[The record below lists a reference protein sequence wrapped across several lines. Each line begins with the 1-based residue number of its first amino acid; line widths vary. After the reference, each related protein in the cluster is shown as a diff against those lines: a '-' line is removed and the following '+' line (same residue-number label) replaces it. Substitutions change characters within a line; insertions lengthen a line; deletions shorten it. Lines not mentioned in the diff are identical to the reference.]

1 MPRVNDLSFECNTV
15 VRNCYNQAKFAYLTG
30 VMIRKKKIVI
40 VEDHLIIQELHK
52 QYVEDL
58 GHEVVACF
66 TNGDDAIHFFQ
77 ESSADLILMDIRL
90 EDAMD
95 GVEVTKRIQ
104 ELKPVPVVYITGNTE
119 DSNFRRAME
128 TSMAGF
134 ISKPVSQSELEN
146 VIDSLNDLTSSI
158 IYAEKIQKAIFPQRK
173 DFEGLFQ
180 HVVHINRPMHII
192 GGDFPFLRHFPDNGV
207 VLGGIGDCTGHGIP
221 AALLSVLC
229 HEIISNIIQRTQVL
243 TEIVHDLNSS
253 LISNLAKMNSS
264 DGVNDSLDMIMFKL
278 DVATQ
283 TMQITGFKMGFLHW
297 KSIDRQLVYHKF
309 KGKSLGTSM
318 DDHDIQVLEVKYL
331 PEDQFFFY
339 SDGVTDQF
347 GGSLSKKLSTKGLLN
362 IIQSVSTDAPANR
375 EREVNLLLRRWQ
387 GMNVQTDDMLMLGIV
402 PFNVSVEVKDNSR

>member
-1 MPRVNDLSFECNTV
+1 
-15 VRNCYNQAKFAYLTG
+15 
-30 VMIRKKKIVI
+30 MIRKKKIVI

-66 TNGDDAIHFFQ
+66 TTGEEAIHYFQ
-77 ESSADLILMDIRL
+77 DSSADLVLMDIRL

-95 GVEVTKRIQ
+95 GIEVTKRIQ

-173 DFEGLFQ
+173 DFDTLFESTI
-180 HVVHINRPMHII
+180 HINRPMHII
-192 GGDFPFLRHFPDNGV
+192 GGDFPFLRKFSDNGI
-207 VLGGIGDCTGHGIP
+207 VLGGLGDCTGHGIP

-243 TEIVHDLNSS
+243 TEIVHDLNSA
-253 LISNLAKMNSS
+253 LITNLAKMNSS
-264 DGVNDSLDMIMFKL
+264 DGVNDSLDMIIFKV
-278 DVATQ
+278 DSAASV
-283 TMQITGFKMGFLHW
+283 MQIAGFKMGFLHW
-297 KSIDRQLVYHKF
+297 KASSGELSYHKF

-318 DDHDIQVLEVKYL
+318 NDQDISVVEV
-331 PEDQFFFY
+331 PFNSDDQFFFY
-339 SDGVTDQF
+339 SDGITDQF
-347 GGSLSKKLSTKGLLN
+347 GGPQSKKLSTKGLLN
-362 IIQSVSTDAPANR
+362 IIQSVMSESPANR
-375 EREVNLLLRRWQ
+375 EREINLLLRRWQ
-387 GMNVQTDDMLMLGIV
+387 GMNIQTDDMLMLGIL
-402 PFNVSVEVKDNSR
+402 PHRLRS

>member
-1 MPRVNDLSFECNTV
+1 MSVFVSIGLNSP
-15 VRNCYNQAKFAYLTG
+15 NCQCE
-30 VMIRKKKIVI
+30 MIRKKKIVI

-66 TNGDDAIHFFQ
+66 TTGEEAIHYFQ
-77 ESSADLILMDIRL
+77 DSSADLVLMDIRL

-95 GVEVTKRIQ
+95 GIEVTKRIQ

-173 DFEGLFQ
+173 DFEALFENM
-180 HVVHINRPMHII
+180 VHINRPMHII
-192 GGDFPFLRHFPDNGV
+192 GGDFPFLQHFPEKGIV
-207 VLGGIGDCTGHGIP
+207 VGGLGDCTGHGIP

-229 HEIISNIIQRTQVL
+229 HEIISNIVRRTQTL
-243 TEIVHDLNSS
+243 TEIAQDLNTS
-253 LISNLAKMNSS
+253 LMNNLAKMNNV
-264 DGVNDSLDMIMFKL
+264 DGVNDSLDLIVFKL
-278 DVATQ
+278 DVSAGI
-283 TMQITGFKMGFLHW
+283 MQIMGFKMGFVHW
-297 KSIDRQLVYHKF
+297 KSKERELSYHKF
-309 KGKSLGTSM
+309 KGRPLGAPM
-318 DDHDIQVLEVKYL
+318 QVEDIQVIETSFEKD
-331 PEDQFFFY
+331 DQFFFY

-347 GGSLSKKLSTKGLLN
+347 GGPMSKKLSTKGLLGVLQG
-362 IIQSVSTDAPANR
+362 IMTELPVNR
-375 EREVNLLLRRWQ
+375 EREINLLLRRWQ
-387 GMNVQTDDMLMLGIV
+387 GMNVQTDDMLMLGLS
-402 PFNVSVEVKDNSR
+402 PSNLKS

>member
-1 MPRVNDLSFECNTV
+1 MSVFVSIGLNSP
-15 VRNCYNQAKFAYLTG
+15 NCQYE
-30 VMIRKKKIVI
+30 MIRKKKIVI

-66 TNGDDAIHFFQ
+66 TTGEEAIHYFQ
-77 ESSADLILMDIRL
+77 DSSADLVLMDIRL

-95 GVEVTKRIQ
+95 GIEVTKRIQ

-173 DFEGLFQ
+173 DFEALFENM
-180 HVVHINRPMHII
+180 VHINRPMHII
-192 GGDFPFLRHFPDNGV
+192 GGDFPFLQHFPEKGIV
-207 VLGGIGDCTGHGIP
+207 VGGLGDCTGHGIP

-229 HEIISNIIQRTQVL
+229 HEIISNIVRRTQTL
-243 TEIVHDLNSS
+243 TEIAQDLNTS
-253 LISNLAKMNSS
+253 LMNNLAKMNNI
-264 DGVNDSLDMIMFKL
+264 DGVNDSLDLIVFKL
-278 DVATQ
+278 DVSAGI
-283 TMQITGFKMGFLHW
+283 MQIMGFKMGFVHW
-297 KSIDRQLVYHKF
+297 KSKERQLSYHKF
-309 KGKSLGTSM
+309 KGRPLGAPM
-318 DDHDIQVLEVKYL
+318 QVEDIQVIETSFEKD
-331 PEDQFFFY
+331 DQFFFY

-347 GGSLSKKLSTKGLLN
+347 GGPMSKKLSTKGLLGVLQG
-362 IIQSVSTDAPANR
+362 IMTELPVNR
-375 EREVNLLLRRWQ
+375 EREINLLLRRWQ
-387 GMNVQTDDMLMLGIV
+387 GMNVQTDDMLMLGLS
-402 PFNVSVEVKDNSR
+402 PSNLKS

>member
-1 MPRVNDLSFECNTV
+1 MSVFVSIELNSPYCQYE
-15 VRNCYNQAKFAYLTG
+15 
-30 VMIRKKKIVI
+30 MIRKKKIVI

-66 TNGDDAIHFFQ
+66 TTGEEAIHYFQ
-77 ESSADLILMDIRL
+77 DSSADLVLMDIRL

-95 GVEVTKRIQ
+95 GIEVTKRIQ

-173 DFEGLFQ
+173 DFEALFENM
-180 HVVHINRPMHII
+180 VHINRPMHII
-192 GGDFPFLRHFPDNGV
+192 GGDFPFLQHFPEKGIV
-207 VLGGIGDCTGHGIP
+207 VGGLGDCTGHGIP

-229 HEIISNIIQRTQVL
+229 HEIISNIVRRTQTL
-243 TEIVHDLNSS
+243 TEIAQDLNTS
-253 LISNLAKMNSS
+253 LMNNLAKMNNI
-264 DGVNDSLDMIMFKL
+264 DGVNDSLDLIVFKL
-278 DVATQ
+278 DVSAGI
-283 TMQITGFKMGFLHW
+283 MQIMGFKMGFVHW
-297 KSIDRQLVYHKF
+297 KSKERQLSYHKF
-309 KGKSLGTSM
+309 KGRPLGAPM
-318 DDHDIQVLEVKYL
+318 QVEDIQVIETSFEKD
-331 PEDQFFFY
+331 DQFFFY

-347 GGSLSKKLSTKGLLN
+347 GGPMSKKLSTKGLLGVLQG
-362 IIQSVSTDAPANR
+362 IMTELPVNR
-375 EREVNLLLRRWQ
+375 EREINLLLRRWQ
-387 GMNVQTDDMLMLGIV
+387 GMNVQTDDMLMLGLS
-402 PFNVSVEVKDNSR
+402 PSNLKS

>member
-1 MPRVNDLSFECNTV
+1 
-15 VRNCYNQAKFAYLTG
+15 
-30 VMIRKKKIVI
+30 MISKKKIVI

-66 TNGDDAIHFFQ
+66 TNGEDAIHYFQ
-77 ESSADLILMDIRL
+77 ASSADLVLMDIRL

-95 GVEVTKRIQ
+95 GIEVTKRIQ

-173 DFEGLFQ
+173 DFDALFQ
-180 HVVHINRPMHII
+180 NIVHINRPMHII
-192 GGDFPFLRHFPDNGV
+192 GGDFPFLQHFPEQGIV
-207 VLGGIGDCTGHGIP
+207 VGGLGDCTGHGIP

-229 HEIISNIIQRTQVL
+229 HEIISNIVRRTQVL
-243 TEIVHDLNSS
+243 SEIAQDLNTS
-253 LISNLAKMNSS
+253 LINNLAKMNNA
-264 DGVNDSLDMIMFKL
+264 DGVNDSLDLIVFKL
-278 DVATQ
+278 DVAKS
-283 TMQITGFKMGFLHW
+283 TMQITGFKMGFLHL
-297 KSIDRQLVYHKF
+297 KAKEQQLHYHKF
-309 KGKSLGTSM
+309 KGRSLGVPM
-318 DDHDIQVLEVKYL
+318 NDQDIQIVESSF
-331 PEDQFFFY
+331 EQDDAFFFY

-347 GGSLSKKLSTKGLLN
+347 GGPLSKKLSTKGLLS
-362 IIQSVSTDAPANR
+362 IIQSVTTESPANR
-375 EREVNLLLRRWQ
+375 EREINLLLRRWQ
-387 GMNVQTDDMLMLGIV
+387 GMNVQTDDMLMLGLT
-402 PFNVSVEVKDNSR
+402 PSNVKGR

>member
-1 MPRVNDLSFECNTV
+1 
-15 VRNCYNQAKFAYLTG
+15 
-30 VMIRKKKIVI
+30 MIRKKKIVI

-66 TNGDDAIHFFQ
+66 TTGEEAIHYFQ
-77 ESSADLILMDIRL
+77 DSSADLVLMDIRL

-95 GVEVTKRIQ
+95 GIEVTKRIQ

-173 DFEGLFQ
+173 DFDALFQ
-180 HVVHINRPMHII
+180 NIVHINRPMHII
-192 GGDFPFLRHFPDNGV
+192 GGDFPFLQHFPEQGIV
-207 VLGGIGDCTGHGIP
+207 VGGLGDCTGHGIP

-229 HEIISNIIQRTQVL
+229 HEIISNIVRRTQDL
-243 TEIVHDLNSS
+243 TEIAQDLNTS
-253 LISNLAKMNSS
+253 LLNNLAKMNNA
-264 DGVNDSLDMIMFKL
+264 DGVNDSLDLIIFKL
-278 DVATQ
+278 DVAKK
-283 TMQITGFKMGFLHW
+283 TMQITGFKMGYLHW
-297 KSIDRQLVYHKF
+297 KSEECQLHYHKF
-309 KGKSLGTSM
+309 KGRSLGVPM
-318 DDHDIQVLEVKYL
+318 NNHDVQLLET
-331 PEDQFFFY
+331 PFNTDDQFFFY

-347 GGSLSKKLSTKGLLN
+347 GGPMSKKLSTKGLMS
-362 IIQSVSTDAPANR
+362 IVEGVVGESPANR
-375 EREVNLLLRRWQ
+375 EREINLLLRRWQ
-387 GMNVQTDDMLMLGIV
+387 GMNVQTDDMLMLGLT
-402 PFNVSVEVKDNSR
+402 PSNVKS

>member
-1 MPRVNDLSFECNTV
+1 
-15 VRNCYNQAKFAYLTG
+15 
-30 VMIRKKKIVI
+30 MIRKKKIVI

-66 TNGDDAIHFFQ
+66 TTGEEAIHYFQ
-77 ESSADLILMDIRL
+77 DSSADLVLMDIRL

-95 GVEVTKRIQ
+95 GIEVTKRIQ

-173 DFEGLFQ
+173 DFDALFQ
-180 HVVHINRPMHII
+180 NIVHINRPMHII
-192 GGDFPFLRHFPDNGV
+192 GGDFPFLQHFPEQGIV
-207 VLGGIGDCTGHGIP
+207 VGGLGDCTGHGIP

-229 HEIISNIIQRTQVL
+229 HEIISNIVRRTQDL
-243 TEIVHDLNSS
+243 TEIAQDLNTS
-253 LISNLAKMNSS
+253 LLNNLAKMNNA
-264 DGVNDSLDMIMFKL
+264 DGVNDSLDLIIFKL
-278 DVATQ
+278 DVAKK
-283 TMQITGFKMGFLHW
+283 TMQITGFKMGYLHW
-297 KSIDRQLVYHKF
+297 KSEERQLHYHKF
-309 KGKSLGTSM
+309 KGRSLGVPM
-318 DDHDIQVLEVKYL
+318 NDHDVQLLET
-331 PEDQFFFY
+331 PFNTDDQFFFY

-347 GGSLSKKLSTKGLLN
+347 GGPMSKKLSTKGLMS
-362 IIQSVSTDAPANR
+362 IIEGVVGESPASR
-375 EREVNLLLRRWQ
+375 EREINLLLRRWQ
-387 GMNVQTDDMLMLGIV
+387 GMNVQTDDMLMVGLT
-402 PFNVSVEVKDNSR
+402 PSNVKS

>member
-1 MPRVNDLSFECNTV
+1 
-15 VRNCYNQAKFAYLTG
+15 
-30 VMIRKKKIVI
+30 MIRKKKIVI

-66 TNGDDAIHFFQ
+66 TTGEEAIHYFQ
-77 ESSADLILMDIRL
+77 DSSADLVLMDIRL

-95 GVEVTKRIQ
+95 GIEVTKRIQ

-173 DFEGLFQ
+173 DFDALFGNT
-180 HVVHINRPMHII
+180 VHINRPMHII
-192 GGDFPFLRHFPDNGV
+192 GGDFPFLQHFPEKGIV
-207 VLGGIGDCTGHGIP
+207 VGGLGDCTGHGIP

-229 HEIISNIIQRTQVL
+229 HEIISNIVRRTQVL
-243 TEIVHDLNSS
+243 TEIAQDLNTS
-253 LISNLAKMNSS
+253 LMNNLAKMNNA
-264 DGVNDSLDMIMFKL
+264 DGVNDSLDLIVFKL
-278 DVATQ
+278 DIASASV
-283 TMQITGFKMGFLHW
+283 QIMGFKMGFVHW
-297 KSIDRQLVYHKF
+297 KSKEQQLHYHKF
-309 KGKSLGTSM
+309 KGRPLGAPIQET
-318 DDHDIQVLEVKYL
+318 DIQVLETSFEKD
-331 PEDQFFFY
+331 DQFFFY

-347 GGSLSKKLSTKGLLN
+347 GGPMSKKLSTKGLLG
-362 IIQSVSTDAPANR
+362 ILQGVMTELPVNR
-375 EREVNLLLRRWQ
+375 EREINLLLRRWQ
-387 GMNVQTDDMLMLGIV
+387 GMNVQTDDMLMLGLSPADLRI
-402 PFNVSVEVKDNSR
+402 

>member
-1 MPRVNDLSFECNTV
+1 
-15 VRNCYNQAKFAYLTG
+15 
-30 VMIRKKKIVI
+30 MIRKKKIVI

-66 TNGDDAIHFFQ
+66 TTGEEAIHYFQ
-77 ESSADLILMDIRL
+77 DSSADLVLMDIRL

-95 GVEVTKRIQ
+95 GIEVTKRIQ

-173 DFEGLFQ
+173 DFDALFQ
-180 HVVHINRPMHII
+180 NIVHINRPMHII
-192 GGDFPFLRHFPDNGV
+192 GGDFPFLQHFPEQGIV
-207 VLGGIGDCTGHGIP
+207 VGGLGDCTGHGIP

-229 HEIISNIIQRTQVL
+229 HEIISNIVRRTQDL
-243 TEIVHDLNSS
+243 TEIAQDLNTS
-253 LISNLAKMNSS
+253 LLNNLAKMNNA
-264 DGVNDSLDMIMFKL
+264 DGVNDSLDLIIFKL
-278 DVATQ
+278 DVAKK
-283 TMQITGFKMGFLHW
+283 TMQITGFKMGYLHW
-297 KSIDRQLVYHKF
+297 KSEERQLHYHKF
-309 KGKSLGTSM
+309 KGRSLGVPM
-318 DDHDIQVLEVKYL
+318 NDHDVQLLET
-331 PEDQFFFY
+331 PFNTDDQFFFY

-347 GGSLSKKLSTKGLLN
+347 GGPMSKKLSTKGLMS
-362 IIQSVSTDAPANR
+362 IIEGVVGESPANR
-375 EREVNLLLRRWQ
+375 EREINLLLRRWQ
-387 GMNVQTDDMLMLGIV
+387 GMNVQTDDMLMVGLT
-402 PFNVSVEVKDNSR
+402 PSNVKS

>member
-1 MPRVNDLSFECNTV
+1 MVSLPNFVTIELNSPHSQFE
-15 VRNCYNQAKFAYLTG
+15 
-30 VMIRKKKIVI
+30 MIRKKKIVI

-66 TNGDDAIHFFQ
+66 TTGEDAIHFFQ
-77 ESSADLILMDIRL
+77 DSSADLVLMDIRL

-95 GVEVTKRIQ
+95 GIEVTKRIQ

-173 DFEGLFQ
+173 DFDAVFENI
-180 HVVHINRPMHII
+180 VHINRPMHII
-192 GGDFPFLRHFPDNGV
+192 GGDFPFLQHFPEQGIV
-207 VLGGIGDCTGHGIP
+207 VGGLGDCTGHGIP

-229 HEIISNIIQRTQVL
+229 HEIISNIVRRTQVL
-243 TEIVHDLNSS
+243 KEIAQDLNTS
-253 LISNLAKMNSS
+253 LINNLAKMNST
-264 DGVNDSLDMIMFKL
+264 DGVNDSLDLIVFKM
-278 DVATQ
+278 DVATRS
-283 TMQITGFKMGFLHW
+283 IEIIGFKMGFVHW
-297 KSIDRQLVYHKF
+297 KSKEATLHYHKF
-309 KGKSLGTSM
+309 KGRPLGAPM
-318 DDHDIQVLEVKYL
+318 NDHDMQVIETTFDRD
-331 PEDQFFFY
+331 DQFFFY

-347 GGSLSKKLSTKGLLN
+347 GGPLSKKLSTKGLLS
-362 IIQSVSTDAPANR
+362 ILQSVISESPENR
-375 EREVNLLLRRWQ
+375 EREINLLLRRWQ
-387 GMNVQTDDMLMLGIV
+387 GMNVQTDDMLMLGLS
-402 PFNVSVEVKDNSR
+402 PGRVKALDSQ

>member
-1 MPRVNDLSFECNTV
+1 
-15 VRNCYNQAKFAYLTG
+15 
-30 VMIRKKKIVI
+30 MIRKKKIVI

-66 TNGDDAIHFFQ
+66 TTGDDAIHYFQ
-77 ESSADLILMDIRL
+77 DSSADLVLMDIRL

-95 GVEVTKRIQ
+95 GIEVTKRIQ

-173 DFEGLFQ
+173 DFDALFQ
-180 HVVHINRPMHII
+180 HTVHINRPMHII
-192 GGDFPFLRHFPDNGV
+192 GGDFPFLRSFSDRGMV
-207 VLGGIGDCTGHGIP
+207 VGGLGDCTGHGIP

-243 TEIVHDLNSS
+243 VDIVQELNTS
-253 LISNLAKMNSS
+253 LINNLAKMNSS
-264 DGVNDSLDMIMFKL
+264 DGVNDSLDMIVFKM
-278 DVATQ
+278 DIPAQ
-283 TMQITGFKMGFLHW
+283 TIQIAGFKMGFLHW
-297 KSIDRQLVYHKF
+297 KAAEGELHYHKF

-318 DDHDIQVLEVKYL
+318 EDRDIQVLEI
-331 PEDQFFFY
+331 PFNREDQFFFY

-347 GGSLSKKLSTKGLLN
+347 GGPQSKKLSTKGLLN
-362 IIQSVSTDAPANR
+362 VIQTIMAEAPANR
-375 EREVNLLLRRWQ
+375 EREINLLLRRWQ
-387 GMNVQTDDMLMLGIV
+387 GMNVQTDDMLMLGLL
-402 PFNVSVEVKDNSR
+402 PSNVKFQ

>member
-1 MPRVNDLSFECNTV
+1 
-15 VRNCYNQAKFAYLTG
+15 
-30 VMIRKKKIVI
+30 MIRKKKIVI

-66 TNGDDAIHFFQ
+66 TTGEEAIHYFQ
-77 ESSADLILMDIRL
+77 DSSADLVLMDIRL

-95 GVEVTKRIQ
+95 GIEVTKRIQ

-173 DFEGLFQ
+173 DFDALFQ
-180 HVVHINRPMHII
+180 NIVHINRPMHII
-192 GGDFPFLRHFPDNGV
+192 GGDFPFLQHFPEQGIV
-207 VLGGIGDCTGHGIP
+207 VGGLGDCTGHGIP

-229 HEIISNIIQRTQVL
+229 HEIISNIVRRTQDL
-243 TEIVHDLNSS
+243 TEIAQDLNTS
-253 LISNLAKMNSS
+253 LLNNLAKMNNA
-264 DGVNDSLDMIMFKL
+264 DGVNDSLDLIIFKL
-278 DVATQ
+278 DVAKK
-283 TMQITGFKMGFLHW
+283 TMQITGFKMGYLHW
-297 KSIDRQLVYHKF
+297 KSEECQLHYHKF
-309 KGKSLGTSM
+309 KGRSLGVPM
-318 DDHDIQVLEVKYL
+318 NDHDVQLLET
-331 PEDQFFFY
+331 PFNTDDQFFFY

-347 GGSLSKKLSTKGLLN
+347 GGPMSKKLSTKGLMS
-362 IIQSVSTDAPANR
+362 IVEGVVGESPANR
-375 EREVNLLLRRWQ
+375 EREINLLLRRWQ
-387 GMNVQTDDMLMLGIV
+387 GMNVQTDDMLMLGLT
-402 PFNVSVEVKDNSR
+402 PSNVKS

>member
-1 MPRVNDLSFECNTV
+1 
-15 VRNCYNQAKFAYLTG
+15 
-30 VMIRKKKIVI
+30 MIRKKKIVI

-66 TNGDDAIHFFQ
+66 TTGEEAIHYFQ
-77 ESSADLILMDIRL
+77 DSSADLVLMDIRL

-95 GVEVTKRIQ
+95 GIEVTKRIQ

-173 DFEGLFQ
+173 DFEALFENM
-180 HVVHINRPMHII
+180 VHINRPMHII
-192 GGDFPFLRHFPDNGV
+192 GGDFPFLQRFPEKGIV
-207 VLGGIGDCTGHGIP
+207 VGGLGDCTGHGIP

-229 HEIISNIIQRTQVL
+229 HEIISNIVRRTQTL
-243 TEIVHDLNSS
+243 TEIAQDLNTS
-253 LISNLAKMNSS
+253 LMNNLAKMNNV
-264 DGVNDSLDMIMFKL
+264 DGVNDSLDLIVFKL
-278 DVATQ
+278 DVSAGI
-283 TMQITGFKMGFLHW
+283 MQIMGFKMGFVHW
-297 KSIDRQLVYHKF
+297 KSKERQLSYHKF
-309 KGKSLGTSM
+309 KGRPLGAPM
-318 DDHDIQVLEVKYL
+318 QVEDIQVIETSFEKD
-331 PEDQFFFY
+331 DQFFFY

-347 GGSLSKKLSTKGLLN
+347 GGPMSKKLSTKGLLGVLQG
-362 IIQSVSTDAPANR
+362 IMTELPVNR
-375 EREVNLLLRRWQ
+375 EREINLLLRRWQ
-387 GMNVQTDDMLMLGIV
+387 GMNVQTDDMLMLGLS
-402 PFNVSVEVKDNSR
+402 PSNLKS

>member
-1 MPRVNDLSFECNTV
+1 
-15 VRNCYNQAKFAYLTG
+15 
-30 VMIRKKKIVI
+30 MIRKKKIVI

-66 TNGDDAIHFFQ
+66 TTGEEAIHYFQ
-77 ESSADLILMDIRL
+77 DSSADLVLMDIRL

-95 GVEVTKRIQ
+95 GIEVTKRIQ

-173 DFEGLFQ
+173 DFESLFENM
-180 HVVHINRPMHII
+180 VHINRPMHII
-192 GGDFPFLRHFPDNGV
+192 GGDFPFLQHFPEKGIV
-207 VLGGIGDCTGHGIP
+207 VGGLGDCTGHGIP

-229 HEIISNIIQRTQVL
+229 HEIISNIVRRTQAL
-243 TEIVHDLNSS
+243 TEIAQDLNTS
-253 LISNLAKMNSS
+253 LMNNLAKMNNV
-264 DGVNDSLDMIMFKL
+264 DGVNDSLDLIVFKL
-278 DVATQ
+278 DVSAAV
-283 TMQITGFKMGFLHW
+283 MQIMGFKMGFVHW
-297 KSIDRQLVYHKF
+297 KSKERQLSYHKF
-309 KGKSLGTSM
+309 KGRPLGAPM
-318 DDHDIQVLEVKYL
+318 QVEDIQVIETSFEKD
-331 PEDQFFFY
+331 DQFFFY

-347 GGSLSKKLSTKGLLN
+347 GGPMSKKLSTKGLLGVLQG
-362 IIQSVSTDAPANR
+362 IMTELPVNR
-375 EREVNLLLRRWQ
+375 EREINLLLRRWQ
-387 GMNVQTDDMLMLGIV
+387 GMNVQTDDMLMLGLS
-402 PFNVSVEVKDNSR
+402 PSNLKS